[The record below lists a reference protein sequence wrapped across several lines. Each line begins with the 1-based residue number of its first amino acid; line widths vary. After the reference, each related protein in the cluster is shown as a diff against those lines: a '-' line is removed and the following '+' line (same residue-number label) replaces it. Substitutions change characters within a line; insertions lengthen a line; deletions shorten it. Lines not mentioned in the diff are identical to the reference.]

1 MAHAGILASER
12 SFIRVEP
19 ENAVLTAFKKETG
32 YAERG
37 LILRFCETF
46 GRATE
51 ARVLLPWAVAAEN
64 ADLLERPVRGK
75 KGPVGV
81 SGDGLEITLTLAPY
95 EIRTVRVVRKP
106 EN

>member
-1 MAHAGILASER
+1 
-12 SFIRVEP
+12 V
-19 ENAVLTAFKKETG
+19 
-32 YAERG
+32 
-37 LILRFCETF
+37 
-46 GRATE
+46 
-51 ARVLLPWAVAAEN
+51 RVLLPWAVAAEN

-81 SGDGLEITLTLAPY
+81 SGDGLEVTLTLAPY